1 MAMTI
6 SRTTSNSDYNSR
18 LVTIDVEGVCRQD
31 ILKRSNYTIQVP
43 YSQLSSTIQSIVK
56 IGGKVSKVSLSSGNS
71 SSANEDN
78 E

>member
-6 SRTTSNSDYNSR
+6 SRSTSTSDYNSR
-18 LVTIDVEGVCRQD
+18 PVTVEVEGVCRQD

-43 YSQLSSTIQSIVK
+43 YSQLSSTIQGIIK
-56 IGGKVSKVSLSSGNS
+56 MGGKVSKVSLSSEK
-71 SSANEDN
+71 SAPAE